1 MDVLRIVLSVVL
13 ALLLLSTG
21 GGKLAGIKSSLQ
33 IRDSLHLGAGQW
45 KAIGAAEI
53 LVVIGLVVGIWV
65 PALGLAATIGV
76 IVLMVGAIAVRVR
89 AGGEQRSRGVP
100 ADAVVLAVGIVAA
113 IASAAS
119 L

>member
-1 MDVLRIVLSVVL
+1 MEVLRIVLSVVL

-21 GGKLAGIKSSLQ
+21 GGKLAGIESSRQ

-53 LVVIGLVVGIWV
+53 VIVVGLVVGIWV
-65 PALGLAATIGV
+65 PPLGLAATIGV
-76 IVLMVGAIAVRVR
+76 IILMVGAIAVRVR
-89 AGGEQRSRGVP
+89 AGGEQRTRGVP
-100 ADAVVLAVGIVAA
+100 ADAVVLAVGVVAA
-113 IASAAS
+113 VASAVN